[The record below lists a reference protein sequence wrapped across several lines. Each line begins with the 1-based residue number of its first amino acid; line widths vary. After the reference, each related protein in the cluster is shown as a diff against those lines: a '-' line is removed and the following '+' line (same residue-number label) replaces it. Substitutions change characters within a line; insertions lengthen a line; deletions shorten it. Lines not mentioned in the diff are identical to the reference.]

1 MTAGQGD
8 FALSRIGQI
17 AVNAKDVD
25 RAVAFYRDVLKLP
38 FLFQAPG
45 LGFFQCGE
53 TWLMLS
59 PPSEPEF
66 DHPSS
71 ILYFDVPDV
80 DDAHAALAGRGVVF
94 RDQPHLIH
102 RDPAQGRELWM
113 AFFQDTEGN
122 THAIRAWKPAS

>member
-8 FALSRIGQI
+8 FALSKVGQI

-25 RAVAFYRDVLKLP
+25 RAVAFYRDALKLP

-71 ILYFDVPDV
+71 ILYFDVPDIAV
-80 DDAHAALAGRGVVF
+80 AYAALTGRGVAF
-94 RDQPHLIH
+94 RDEPHLIH
-102 RDPAQGRELWM
+102 RDPAQSRELWM

-122 THAIRAWKPAS
+122 THAIRAWRAVG